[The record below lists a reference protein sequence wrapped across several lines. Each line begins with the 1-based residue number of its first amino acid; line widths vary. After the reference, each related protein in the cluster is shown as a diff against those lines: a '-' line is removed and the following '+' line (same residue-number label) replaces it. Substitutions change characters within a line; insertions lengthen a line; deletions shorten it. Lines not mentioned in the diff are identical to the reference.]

1 MSEPLY
7 GSPPLGGL
15 LSETLFLQNL
25 PSVLCGHLL
34 GPEPGHA
41 VLDMCAAPGGKTTH
55 LATLM
60 NDMGVV
66 VALDRAENRVSKVR
80 DNCNRWGISCVR
92 AFAHDANEFHNLP
105 GESMRGRGNIQT
117 PSSPTSS
124 HILY

>member
-25 PSVLCGHLL
+25 PSILCGHLL

-60 NDMGVV
+60 NDM
-66 VALDRAENRVSKVR
+66 VR
-80 DNCNRWGISCVR
+80 NV
-92 AFAHDANEFHNLP
+92 EPLL
-105 GESMRGRGNIQT
+105 RGRFRVICMLREFGIWAELATRQ
-117 PSSPTSS
+117 
-124 HILY
+124 I